1 MRLSSNFA
9 ATRWIR
15 HENKSALINE
25 ELSVQSEIQTTHVR
39 QTTPLP
45 TPRHLRH
52 TGTRSASKQ
61 LCARAQYKDRTKP
74 FTLIHLFN
82 IFVLLSFFR
91 TLRVS
96 PNSSNSSPDRADN
109 LSARRAVIYCESWIR
124 AEPRELT
131 GNTRLRWWAAVK
143 DHICRIGGIP
153 CCQR

>member
-1 MRLSSNFA
+1 M
-9 ATRWIR
+9 
-15 HENKSALINE
+15 
-25 ELSVQSEIQTTHVR
+25 
-39 QTTPLP
+39 TPLP

-61 LCARAQYKDRTKP
+61 LCARARSANGGKYKDRTKP

-91 TLRVS
+91 TLRVLLN
-96 PNSSNSSPDRADN
+96 PANSSPDRADN

-131 GNTRLRWWAAVK
+131 GNTRLR
-143 DHICRIGGIP
+143 
-153 CCQR
+153 

>member
-1 MRLSSNFA
+1 MSSPKFKQP
-9 ATRWIR
+9 TFVKR
-15 HENKSALINE
+15 HRKALQHPDP
-25 ELSVQSEIQTTHVR
+25 VFKWPP
-39 QTTPLP
+39 PLP

-74 FTLIHLFN
+74 FTLLHLFN

-96 PNSSNSSPDRADN
+96 LNPSNSSPDRADN